1 VVYNLTTIQQMVSH
15 LQSADSFPNKSI
27 VIESDILY
35 HETIFHLCTNPI
47 QYIEISFSLSIIGFN
62 NTKSF

>member
-1 VVYNLTTIQQMVSH
+1 MVSH
-15 LQSADSFPNKSI
+15 LQSADSFPNKTI